1 MQLYVGD
8 VHAAVDAD
16 DAGVDKYRTWPMLDI
31 KKRSK

>member
-16 DAGVDKYRTWPMLDI
+16 DAGESTSTESDRCWI
-31 KKRSK
+31 